1 MLIGDKKIE
10 LVLTRTIKVG
20 NMEYFLTKTEEGWRD
35 SEGTLWGI
43 SDPKFM
49 TDPIS
54 RCGVGAFSF
63 NEANPLNVQCG
74 PHDNKYSNPVYQEYH
89 NRSEADSDLY
99 RNLREGGASVLEAGT
114 MWLTTR
120 LIGRFFWENFRTR

>member
-1 MLIGDKKIE
+1 METVPPKI
-10 LVLTRTIKVG
+10 LTRIVKVSG
-20 NMEYFLTKTEEGWRD
+20 VSYDLTYTSSGWMD
-35 SEGTLWGI
+35 STGTVWGI
-43 SDPKFM
+43 SEPELSS
-49 TDPIS
+49 DPIS

-63 NEANPLNVQCG
+63 NETNQLNIACG

-99 RNLREGGASVLEAGT
+99 RNLREGGATMLEAGT